1 MTVGLQMNFPMSIN
15 YYYEKNRSKKDTK
28 MNKECNE
35 FLINDGDDEV
45 NYYHI

>member
-1 MTVGLQMNFPMSIN
+1 MRNKGG
-15 YYYEKNRSKKDTK
+15 KKDTK
-28 MNKECNE
+28 LNKECNE

>member
-1 MTVGLQMNFPMSIN
+1 MRNIGG
-15 YYYEKNRSKKDTK
+15 KKDTK
-28 MNKECNE
+28 MNKECNK